1 VSNDS
6 AAAPDR
12 ITWIIRTVV
21 PNLVLLAM
29 LGIAVRQA
37 SAPLDND
44 DTFFHL
50 RFGHEFLSGWSISDP
65 GSVTSQATRDWVP
78 TQWAAQI
85 GMAGM
90 ENLFGLA
97 GVAWLAGLMFTAY
110 VVALYLACR
119 QVASP
124 LTSALVTVMAFLCSA
139 TGLSARPQMVSY
151 LLVVVVTSAWLRTS
165 QDRRLRWWLVPL
177 VWGWATLHGMWPIG
191 ILIGVVAVV
200 GCALDRRSDR
210 RWLLKA
216 AGIPA
221 LSAVAV
227 CLTPLGPRLYGE
239 ILSVGSRSE
248 YFKEW
253 GPTDFTSLAPLLL
266 ATLMALVIVLGLRQV
281 PFSWTQ
287 SLLLLQA
294 GGWAIYSARTVPVAA
309 AMLTPLAAMAL
320 QSVQRPAEPMHRR
333 ENLFVGGAFLASLLM
348 LIVMVP
354 GTSADSSADR
364 QWVDDELHDLEP
376 DTVLLNEWDW
386 GGYLMW
392 KHPQLDPVM
401 HGYGD
406 TFTDAELDRNVDIT
420 LLEPEWD
427 EKVAS
432 TGATVALLDPESS
445 LAYELE
451 RSEGWTVV
459 RADDDVVLL
468 AAPRRTD

>member
-1 VSNDS
+1 VSTDS
-6 AAAPDR
+6 APPDR

-29 LGIAVRQA
+29 LGIAIRQA
-37 SAPLDND
+37 SAPLGND

-50 RFGHEFLSGWSISDP
+50 RFGHEFLSSWRISDP

-78 TQWAAQI
+78 TQWTAQA

-110 VVALYLACR
+110 VVTLYLACR

-124 LTSALVTVMAFLCSA
+124 LTSALVTVVAYLCSV

-151 LLVVVVTSAWLRTS
+151 LLVVVVTSAWLRTA

-177 VWGWATLHGMWPIG
+177 VWAWATLHGMWPIG
-191 ILIGVVAVV
+191 IAIGAVAVL

-210 RWLLKA
+210 PWLLKA
-216 AGIPA
+216 AAIPA
-221 LSAVAV
+221 LSAIAV
-227 CLTPLGPRLYGE
+227 CLTPLGPRLYLE

-253 GPTDFTSLAPLLL
+253 GPTNFTEIAPLLL
-266 ATLMALVIVLGLRQV
+266 ATLMALVIVLALRQV
-281 PFSWTQ
+281 PFNWTQ
-287 SLLLLQA
+287 TLLLLQA

-320 QSVQRPAEPMHRR
+320 QSAQRPSEPIDRR
-333 ENLFVGGAFLASLLM
+333 EGMFVGGALLASLL
-348 LIVMVP
+348 LLTAIVP
-354 GTSADSSADR
+354 GTSTDSPADR
-364 QWVDDELHDLEP
+364 EWVDDALHNLPP

-392 KHPQLDPVM
+392 RHPQLNLVM

-406 TFTDAELDRNVDIT
+406 TFTDKELNRNVDIT
-420 LLEPEWD
+420 LLRPEWD
-427 EKVAS
+427 QRVES
-432 TGATVALLDPESS
+432 TGATVALLDPDSS
-445 LAYELE
+445 LAYDLE
-451 RSEGWTVV
+451 RSGGWAVV
-459 RADDDVVLL
+459 REDDEVVLL
-468 AAPRRTD
+468 TLPE

>member
-1 VSNDS
+1 MSTDS
-6 AAAPDR
+6 APPDR

-21 PNLVLLAM
+21 PNLVLLVL
-29 LGIAVRQA
+29 LGIAARQA
-37 SAPLDND
+37 SASLDND

-50 RFGHEFLSGWSISDP
+50 RFGQEFLSGWSISDP
-65 GSVTSQATRDWVP
+65 GSVTSQASRDWGP

-85 GMAGM
+85 GMASM

-110 VVALYLACR
+110 VIALYLACR
-119 QVASP
+119 QFASP
-124 LTSALVTVMAFLCSA
+124 LTSTLVTVVAFLCSA

-151 LLVVVVTSAWLRTS
+151 LLIVVVTSAWLRTA

-177 VWGWATLHGMWPIG
+177 VWAWATLHGMWPIG
-191 ILIGVVAVV
+191 IAVGVVAVV

-221 LSAVAV
+221 LSAIAA
-227 CLTPLGPRLYGE
+227 CLTPLGPRLYLE

-253 GPTDFTSLAPLLL
+253 GPTNFTEIAPMLL
-266 ATLMALVIVLGLRQV
+266 AALMALVILLGLRQV
-281 PFSWTQ
+281 SFSWTQ
-287 SLLLLQA
+287 TLLLLQA

-320 QSVQRPAEPMHRR
+320 QSVQRPAEPLRRR
-333 ENLFVGGAFLASLLM
+333 EGLFVGGAFLAGLL
-348 LIVMVP
+348 LLAAMVP
-354 GTSADSSADR
+354 GTSTASPADR
-364 QWVDDELHDLEP
+364 EWVDDALHNLPPE
-376 DTVLLNEWDW
+376 TVLLNEWDW

-392 KHPQLDPVM
+392 KHPQLDLVM

-406 TFTDAELDRNVDIT
+406 TFTDEELDRNVDIT
-420 LLEPEWD
+420 LLRPEWD
-427 EKVAS
+427 EQVES
-432 TGATVALLDPESS
+432 TGATVALLDPDSS

-451 RSEGWTVV
+451 RSAGWAVV
-459 RADDDVVLL
+459 REDSQVVLL
-468 AAPRRTD
+468 AAPRTN